1 MRISRMSCW
10 NNVWQMYFLHKFE
23 VMIRRY
29 LFLIFVILPLW
40 SGAQTLYYVS
50 PTGDDHNDGRS
61 SGTAWRTLFYAL
73 SAASPVAAGDTVW
86 VQAGIYAGELV
97 VVEKSG
103 TPEHPVVVQGYGQ
116 TPGQD
121 PGFDF
126 DYGDTLDASR
136 LPLLDGGDRSH
147 GTAIDLNGAQ
157 YVEFHNLQITR
168 YENGVI
174 DDERLSNRHIV
185 LDRIYL
191 TELGDTLAN
200 YSGKAI
206 ELKSSDN
213 IIRQCVVVNA
223 SAQGI
228 YVEGE
233 RNIIEDCK
241 VYCDDDRSDNAAMD
255 YYIVVYYGND
265 NIVRNCYV
273 ERIGDLPNYGHGIG
287 AKGDAAHNLFENC
300 TAVNFRDEAFY
311 VRHRGAQHNRF
322 VHCTTRGITQESTGF
337 VARDGASYN
346 SFDACIAHHCK
357 RAVQFCD
364 SDEDDG
370 AQYCGR
376 YNRFTNCIFFDNYIA
391 IDFNDY
397 EEDTDVDN
405 NAFYNCVFDGGN
417 TLVNVE
423 RNNYDNLMANCI
435 VTGFVRL
442 ETDSNGYTLNFD
454 FTYSDFYNNGF
465 AMPAGTGNINA
476 DPQFV
481 DITLNDYHLLAGS
494 PCVDTGTSNGAP
506 TTDFDGQV
514 RPLGNGPDMGAYE
527 FGGQTGVVKSVEQD
541 MVVYPN
547 PCSDVLFITTTA
559 SAIKEIRI
567 FNSAGM
573 DMTGFIRMRE
583 PEGNLQVLDISNLTS
598 GVYWLEVSGSWK
610 MFVKR

>member
-1 MRISRMSCW
+1 
-10 NNVWQMYFLHKFE
+10 
-23 VMIRRY
+23 MIQH
-29 LFLIFVILPLW
+29 LIFLVIGLL
-40 SGAQTLYYVS
+40 SLLVQAQTVYYIS
-50 PTGDDHNDGRS
+50 PSGDDQNDGRTP
-61 SGTAWRTLFYAL
+61 GTAWKTLTYAL
-73 SAASPVAAGDTVW
+73 SGASPVMAGDTVF
-86 VQAGIYAGELV
+86 VHAGSYVGENIL
-97 VVEKSG
+97 VEKNG
-103 TPEHPVVVQGYGQ
+103 TASHPLVIQGYGQ
-116 TPGQD
+116 NAGQD

-168 YENGVI
+168 FENGVI

-191 TELGDTLAN
+191 TELGDTTAI
-200 YSGKAI
+200 YSGKGI
-206 ELKSSDN
+206 ELVSSDN
-213 IIRQCVVVNA
+213 LIRRCVVVNA

-287 AKGDAAHNLFENC
+287 AKGVAEHNLFENC
-300 TAVNFRDEAFY
+300 TAVNFRNEAFY

-322 VHCTTRGITQESTGF
+322 VYCTTRGITQGSTGF
-337 VARDGASYN
+337 VVRDGASYN
-346 SFDACIAHHCK
+346 SFDACIAKDCK
-357 RAVQFCD
+357 RAIQFFD
-364 SDEDDG
+364 NDEDDG

-376 YNRFTNCIFFDNYIA
+376 YNRFTNCIFLNNYIA
-391 IDFNDY
+391 IDFNDDG
-397 EEDTDVDN
+397 EDTDVDN

-423 RNNYDNLMANCI
+423 RNNYDNLMANSI
-435 VTGFVRL
+435 VTGFSRL
-442 ETDSNGYTLNFD
+442 ETGSNGYTLNFD

-481 DITLNDYHLLAGS
+481 DSTLNDYHLLAGS
-494 PCVDTGTSNGAP
+494 PCIDTGTSNGAP
-506 TTDFDGQV
+506 ATDFDGQV
-514 RPLGNGPDMGAYE
+514 RPQGNGLDMGAYE
-527 FGGQTGVVKSVEQD
+527 YGGQTVVNQSIHLDFVT
-541 MVVYPN
+541 YPN
-547 PCSDVLFITTTA
+547 PCDDVLFIMGTT
-559 SAIKEIRI
+559 SAVDEIRI

-573 DMTGFIRMRE
+573 DLTS
-583 PEGNLQVLDISNLTS
+583 LVHISNFDENNRALNVLSLAAGIYWIEIS
-598 GVYWLEVSGSWK
+598 GRRKV
-610 MFVKR
+610 FIKR